1 MEPFSS
7 QTVTMVD
14 YRVLPVRRRVWR
26 WEVFER
32 EANHVLETQ
41 QSVGSKARAI
51 CLAMCAARRWQN
63 KDPKLYQQTRRIAEA
78 AAHEKARH

>member
-1 MEPFSS
+1 MELFSAQIVS
-7 QTVTMVD
+7 MIG

-32 EANHVLETQ
+32 EDDHVLETQ

-51 CLAMCAARRWQN
+51 GLAISAARRWQN
-63 KDPKLYQQTRRIAEA
+63 KNPKLYQQVW
-78 AAHEKARH
+78 KDS